1 LNLRDGFKRLVKR
14 FKGNIMELGHTPTG
28 DDAFQTAKR
37 LVRETIPKRKKIITA
52 SVLCMVGVSVF
63 TAALA
68 YTTKLIVNDVFV
80 AKDASAA
87 IEVAIIVIFVSFSK
101 SLFHYGNAVLQNVL
115 NRSISSSYQ
124 KETFENTLRR
134 EISFF
139 NGKHASDHMAQIRLY
154 GMAAGQAVTV
164 ICSRFLTEVLTLV
177 ALFVVMFLQDA
188 LMTFYSILIIPVIF
202 GLVSFLS
209 RKIRKVAKE
218 EADLSGQYFAA
229 GSEALAGVRTVKSY
243 NLENKSIEKFNS
255 SVDALE
261 DRIFGISKVTA
272 ATHPIMEFLGG
283 LVLGVFVIYAAWQT
297 INYGKTPGEFT
308 AFITAF
314 LLAYQPAAKIS
325 KLWVELQK
333 SLTQSFFMFL
343 LIDTKPQVLG
353 LGSKSLKEVGGSV
366 TFSDVSF
373 GYENDDVSINKVSF
387 NLSPGEKV
395 AIVGKSGAGKSTLID
410 LILGFY
416 RPDQGKI
423 EIGSVDISSILPMD
437 LKSHIAFIS
446 QDVFLFDDTI
456 EENIKDGFSA
466 ASKAEINI
474 AVKNAQVDSF
484 VADFPL
490 GLQTIVGA
498 NGSNLSGG
506 QKQRVAIARGLL
518 KKASIYI
525 FDEATSALDLENER
539 EILTALLKTLENETV
554 IFVSHRPALFDYV
567 DKVLMLEKGKVV
579 GFDQPSKIDKTS
591 TEFRDLFGVLE

>member
-1 LNLRDGFKRLVKR
+1 
-14 FKGNIMELGHTPTG
+14 MELGHTPTG

-37 LVRETIPKRKKIITA
+37 LVKETIPKRKKIITA

>member
-1 LNLRDGFKRLVKR
+1 
-14 FKGNIMELGHTPTG
+14 MESVNTPTG
-28 DDAFQTAKR
+28 DDALKTAKR
-37 LVRETIPKRKKIITA
+37 LIKETIPKRKKIITA
-52 SVLCMVGVSVF
+52 SIVCMVGVSVF

-80 AKDASAA
+80 AKDAGAA

-101 SLFHYGNAVLQNVL
+101 SLFHYGNAVLQTVL
-115 NRSISSSYQ
+115 NRSISSFYQ
-124 KETFENTLRR
+124 KEAFQKTLRR

-154 GMAAGQAVTV
+154 GMAAGQAVTA

-188 LMTFYSILIIPVIF
+188 LMTLYSIVIIPIIF

-218 EADLSGQYFAA
+218 ETDLSGHYFAA
-229 GSEALAGVRTVKSY
+229 GSEALAGIRTVKSY
-243 NLENKSIEKFNS
+243 NLERKSIEKFNS

-297 INYGKTPGEFT
+297 ITYGKTPGEFT

-314 LLAYQPAAKIS
+314 LLAYQPASKIS

-333 SLTQSFFMFL
+333 SLTQSFFMFR
-343 LIDTKPQVLG
+343 LIDTKPKSVSCG
-353 LGSKSLKEVGGSV
+353 NKSLQSGNGSV
-366 TFSDVSF
+366 NFSNVSF
-373 GYENDDVSINKVSF
+373 GYENDEVSIDKVSF
-387 NLSPGEKV
+387 NLEPGDKV
-395 AIVGKSGAGKSTLID
+395 AIVGKSGAGKSTLVD

-416 RPDQGKI
+416 SPTDGMI
-423 EIGSVDISSILPMD
+423 EIGSMDISSISPMN
-437 LKSHIAFIS
+437 LKNHIAFIS

-456 EENIKDGFSA
+456 EENIKDGFASA
-466 ASKAEINI
+466 SHEEII
-474 AVKNAQVDSF
+474 AAVKSAQVDGF
-484 VADFPL
+484 AEDFPL
-490 GLQTIVGA
+490 GLQTRVGA

-525 FDEATSALDLENER
+525 FDEATSALDVENER
-539 EILTALLKTLENETV
+539 EIMTAVLETLKNETV
-554 IFVSHRPALFDYV
+554 IFVTHRPALFEYV
-567 DKVLMLEKGKVV
+567 DKVLMLEKGRVV
-579 GFDQPSKIDKTS
+579 GFDEPSKIDKTS
-591 TEFRDLFGVLE
+591 TEFRELFGVLQ

>member
-1 LNLRDGFKRLVKR
+1 
-14 FKGNIMELGHTPTG
+14 MELGHTPTG

-37 LVRETIPKRKKIITA
+37 LVKETIPKRKKIITA

-177 ALFVVMFLQDA
+177 ALFFVMFLQDA

-353 LGSKSLKEVGGSV
+353 LGGRSLTEVGGSV

>member
-1 LNLRDGFKRLVKR
+1 
-14 FKGNIMELGHTPTG
+14 MESVNTPTG
-28 DDAFQTAKR
+28 DDALKTAKR
-37 LVRETIPKRKKIITA
+37 LIKETIPKRKKIITA
-52 SVLCMVGVSVF
+52 SIVCMVGVSVF

-80 AKDASAA
+80 AKDAGAA

-101 SLFHYGNAVLQNVL
+101 SLFHYGNAVLQTVL
-115 NRSISSSYQ
+115 NRSISSFYQ
-124 KETFENTLRR
+124 KEAFQKTLRR

-154 GMAAGQAVTV
+154 GMAAGQAVTA

-177 ALFVVMFLQDA
+177 ALFVVMFLQDT
-188 LMTFYSILIIPVIF
+188 LMTLYSIVIIPIIF

-218 EADLSGQYFAA
+218 ETDLSGHYFAA

-243 NLENKSIEKFNS
+243 NLERKSIEKFNS

-297 INYGKTPGEFT
+297 ITYGKTPGEFT

-314 LLAYQPAAKIS
+314 LLAYQPASKIS

-333 SLTQSFFMFL
+333 SLTQSFFMFR
-343 LIDTKPQVLG
+343 LIDTKPKSVSCG
-353 LGSKSLKEVGGSV
+353 NKSLQSGNGSV
-366 TFSDVSF
+366 NFSDVSF
-373 GYENDDVSINKVSF
+373 GYENDEVSIDKVSF
-387 NLSPGEKV
+387 NLEPGDKV
-395 AIVGKSGAGKSTLID
+395 AIVGKSGAGKSTLVD

-416 RPDQGKI
+416 SPTDGMI
-423 EIGSVDISSILPMD
+423 EIGSMDISSISPMN
-437 LKSHIAFIS
+437 LKNHIAFIS

-456 EENIKDGFSA
+456 EENIKDGFASA
-466 ASKAEINI
+466 SHEEII
-474 AVKNAQVDSF
+474 AAVKNAQVDGF
-484 VADFPL
+484 AEDFPL
-490 GLQTIVGA
+490 GLQTRVGA

-518 KKASIYI
+518 KRASIYI
-525 FDEATSALDLENER
+525 FDEATSALDVENER
-539 EILTALLKTLENETV
+539 EIMTALLETLKNETV
-554 IFVSHRPALFDYV
+554 IFVTHRPALFEYV
-567 DKVLMLEKGKVV
+567 DKVLMLEKGRVV
-579 GFDQPSKIDKTS
+579 GFDEPSKIDKTS
-591 TEFRDLFGVLE
+591 TEFRELFGVLQ

>member
-1 LNLRDGFKRLVKR
+1 
-14 FKGNIMELGHTPTG
+14 MESVNTPTG
-28 DDAFQTAKR
+28 DDALKTAKR
-37 LVRETIPKRKKIITA
+37 LIKETIPKRKKIITA
-52 SVLCMVGVSVF
+52 SIVCMVGVSVF

-80 AKDASAA
+80 AKDAGAA

-101 SLFHYGNAVLQNVL
+101 SLFHYGNAVLQTVL
-115 NRSISSSYQ
+115 NRSISSFYQ
-124 KETFENTLRR
+124 KEAFQKTLRR

-154 GMAAGQAVTV
+154 GMAAGQAVTA

-188 LMTFYSILIIPVIF
+188 LMTLYSIVIIPIIF

-218 EADLSGQYFAA
+218 ETDLSGHYFAA

-243 NLENKSIEKFNS
+243 NLERKSIEKFNS

-297 INYGKTPGEFT
+297 ITYGKTPGEFT

-314 LLAYQPAAKIS
+314 LLAYQPASKIS

-333 SLTQSFFMFL
+333 SLTQSFFMFR
-343 LIDTKPQVLG
+343 LIDTKPKSVSCG
-353 LGSKSLKEVGGSV
+353 NKSLQSGNGSV
-366 TFSDVSF
+366 NFSDVSF
-373 GYENDDVSINKVSF
+373 GYENDEVSINKVSF
-387 NLSPGEKV
+387 NLQPGDKV
-395 AIVGKSGAGKSTLID
+395 AIVGKSGAGKSTLVD

-416 RPDQGKI
+416 SPTDGMI
-423 EIGSVDISSILPMD
+423 EIGTMDISSISPMD
-437 LKSHIAFIS
+437 LKNHIAFIS

-456 EENIKDGFSA
+456 EENIKDGFAGASQEEIIA
-466 ASKAEINI
+466 AVTS
-474 AVKNAQVDSF
+474 AQVDGF
-484 VADFPL
+484 AEDFPL
-490 GLQTIVGA
+490 GLQTRVGA

-525 FDEATSALDLENER
+525 FDEATSALDVENER
-539 EILTALLKTLENETV
+539 EIMTALLKTLKNETV
-554 IFVSHRPALFDYV
+554 IFVTHRPALFEYV
-567 DKVLMLEKGKVV
+567 DKVLMLEKGRIV
-579 GFDQPSKIDKTS
+579 GFDRPSKIDKTS
-591 TEFRDLFGVLE
+591 TEFRELFGVLQ

>member
-1 LNLRDGFKRLVKR
+1 
-14 FKGNIMELGHTPTG
+14 MELGHTPTG

-164 ICSRFLTEVLTLV
+164 ICSRFLTEVLTLI

-343 LIDTKPQVLG
+343 LIDTRPQLLG
-353 LGSKSLKEVGGSV
+353 MGNKSLKTIGGSV

-416 RPDQGKI
+416 RPDKGKI
-423 EIGSVDISSILPMD
+423 EIGSIDISSILPMD

-456 EENIKDGFSA
+456 EENIKDGFSN

-498 NGSNLSGG
+498 NGSDLSGG

>member
-1 LNLRDGFKRLVKR
+1 
-14 FKGNIMELGHTPTG
+14 MESVNTPTG
-28 DDAFQTAKR
+28 DDALKTAKR
-37 LVRETIPKRKKIITA
+37 LIKETIPNRKKIITA
-52 SVLCMVGVSVF
+52 SILCMVGVSVF

-80 AKDASAA
+80 AKDAGAA

-101 SLFHYGNAVLQNVL
+101 SLFHYGNAVLQTVL
-115 NRSISSSYQ
+115 NRSISSFYQ
-124 KETFENTLRR
+124 KEAFQKTLRR

-154 GMAAGQAVTV
+154 GMAAGQAVTA

-177 ALFVVMFLQDA
+177 ALFVVMFLQDT
-188 LMTFYSILIIPVIF
+188 LMTLYSIVIIPIIF

-218 EADLSGQYFAA
+218 ETDLSGHYFAA

-243 NLENKSIEKFNS
+243 NLERKSIEKFNS

-297 INYGKTPGEFT
+297 ITYGKTPGEFT

-314 LLAYQPAAKIS
+314 LLAYQPASKIS

-333 SLTQSFFMFL
+333 SLTQSFFMFR
-343 LIDTKPQVLG
+343 LIDTKPKSVSCG
-353 LGSKSLKEVGGSV
+353 NKSLQSGNGSV
-366 TFSDVSF
+366 NFSDVSF
-373 GYENDDVSINKVSF
+373 GYENDEVSIDKVSF
-387 NLSPGEKV
+387 NLEPGDKV
-395 AIVGKSGAGKSTLID
+395 AIVGKSGAGKSTLVD

-416 RPDQGKI
+416 SPTDGMI
-423 EIGSVDISSILPMD
+423 EIGSMDISSISPMN
-437 LKSHIAFIS
+437 LKNHIAFIS

-456 EENIKDGFSA
+456 EENIKDGFASA
-466 ASKAEINI
+466 SHEEII
-474 AVKNAQVDSF
+474 AAVKSAQVDGF
-484 VADFPL
+484 AEDFPL
-490 GLQTIVGA
+490 GLQTRVGA

-518 KKASIYI
+518 KRASIYI
-525 FDEATSALDLENER
+525 FDEATSALDVENER
-539 EILTALLKTLENETV
+539 EIMTALLETLKNETV
-554 IFVSHRPALFDYV
+554 IFVTHRPALFEYV
-567 DKVLMLEKGKVV
+567 DKVLMLEKGRVV
-579 GFDQPSKIDKTS
+579 GFDEPSKIDKTS
-591 TEFRDLFGVLE
+591 TEFRELFGVLQ

>member
-1 LNLRDGFKRLVKR
+1 
-14 FKGNIMELGHTPTG
+14 MESVNTPTG
-28 DDAFQTAKR
+28 DDALKTAKR
-37 LVRETIPKRKKIITA
+37 LIKETIPKRKKIITA
-52 SVLCMVGVSVF
+52 SIVCMVGVSVF

-80 AKDASAA
+80 AKDAGAA

-101 SLFHYGNAVLQNVL
+101 SLFHYGNAVLQTVL
-115 NRSISSSYQ
+115 NRSISSFYQ
-124 KETFENTLRR
+124 KEAFQKTLRR

-154 GMAAGQAVTV
+154 GMAAGQAVTA

-188 LMTFYSILIIPVIF
+188 LMTLYSIVIIPIIF

-218 EADLSGQYFAA
+218 ETDLSGHYFAA

-243 NLENKSIEKFNS
+243 NLERKSIEKFNS

-297 INYGKTPGEFT
+297 ITYGKTPGEFT

-314 LLAYQPAAKIS
+314 LLAYQPASKIS

-333 SLTQSFFMFL
+333 SLTQSFFMFR
-343 LIDTKPQVLG
+343 LIDTKPKSVSCG
-353 LGSKSLKEVGGSV
+353 NKSLQSGNGSV
-366 TFSDVSF
+366 NFSNVSF
-373 GYENDDVSINKVSF
+373 GYENDEVSIDKVSF
-387 NLSPGEKV
+387 NLEAGDKV
-395 AIVGKSGAGKSTLID
+395 AIVGKSGAGKSTLVD

-416 RPDQGKI
+416 SPTDGMI
-423 EIGSVDISSILPMD
+423 EIGSMDISSISPMN
-437 LKSHIAFIS
+437 LKNHIAFIS

-456 EENIKDGFSA
+456 EENIKDGFASA
-466 ASKAEINI
+466 SHEEII
-474 AVKNAQVDSF
+474 AAVHSAQVDGF
-484 VADFPL
+484 AEDFPL
-490 GLQTIVGA
+490 GLQTRVGA

-518 KKASIYI
+518 KRASIYI
-525 FDEATSALDLENER
+525 FDEATSALDVENER
-539 EILTALLKTLENETV
+539 EIMTALLETLKNETV
-554 IFVSHRPALFDYV
+554 IFVTHRPALFEYV
-567 DKVLMLEKGKVV
+567 DKVLMLEKGRVV
-579 GFDQPSKIDKTS
+579 GFDEPSKIDKTS
-591 TEFRDLFGVLE
+591 TEFRELFGVLQ

>member
-1 LNLRDGFKRLVKR
+1 
-14 FKGNIMELGHTPTG
+14 MESVNTPTG
-28 DDAFQTAKR
+28 DDALKTAKR
-37 LVRETIPKRKKIITA
+37 LIKETIPKRKKIITA
-52 SVLCMVGVSVF
+52 SILCMVGVSVF

-80 AKDASAA
+80 AKDAGAA

-101 SLFHYGNAVLQNVL
+101 SLFHYGNAVLQTVL
-115 NRSISSSYQ
+115 NRSISSFYQ
-124 KETFENTLRR
+124 KEAFQKTLRR

-154 GMAAGQAVTV
+154 GMAAGQAVTA

-177 ALFVVMFLQDA
+177 ALFVVMFLQDT
-188 LMTFYSILIIPVIF
+188 LMTLYSIVIIPIIF

-218 EADLSGQYFAA
+218 ETDLSGHYFAA

-243 NLENKSIEKFNS
+243 NLERKSIEKFNS

-297 INYGKTPGEFT
+297 IAYGKTPGEFT

-314 LLAYQPAAKIS
+314 LLAYQPASKIS

-333 SLTQSFFMFL
+333 SLTQSFFMFR
-343 LIDTKPQVLG
+343 LIDTKPKSVSCG
-353 LGSKSLKEVGGSV
+353 NKSLQSGNGSV
-366 TFSDVSF
+366 NFSNVSF
-373 GYENDDVSINKVSF
+373 GYENDEVSIDKVSF
-387 NLSPGEKV
+387 NLEPGDKV
-395 AIVGKSGAGKSTLID
+395 AIVGKSGAGKSTLVD

-416 RPDQGKI
+416 SPTDGMI
-423 EIGSVDISSILPMD
+423 EIGSMDISSISPID
-437 LKSHIAFIS
+437 LKNHIAFIS

-456 EENIKDGFSA
+456 EENIKDGFASA
-466 ASKAEINI
+466 SQGEII
-474 AVKNAQVDSF
+474 AAVKSAQVDGF
-484 VADFPL
+484 AGDFPL
-490 GLQTIVGA
+490 GLQTRVGA

-518 KKASIYI
+518 KRASIYI
-525 FDEATSALDLENER
+525 FDEATSALDVENER
-539 EILTALLKTLENETV
+539 EIMTALLETLKNETV
-554 IFVSHRPALFDYV
+554 IFVTHRPALFEYV
-567 DKVLMLEKGKVV
+567 DKVLMLEKGRVV
-579 GFDQPSKIDKTS
+579 GFDEPSKIDKTS
-591 TEFRDLFGVLE
+591 TEFRELFGVLR

>member
-1 LNLRDGFKRLVKR
+1 
-14 FKGNIMELGHTPTG
+14 MELGHTPTG

-37 LVRETIPKRKKIITA
+37 LVKETIPKRKKIITA

-164 ICSRFLTEVLTLV
+164 ICSRFLTEVLTLI

-314 LLAYQPAAKIS
+314 LLAYQPASKIS

-333 SLTQSFFMFL
+333 SLTQSYFMFL
-343 LIDTKPQVLG
+343 LIDTRPQLLG
-353 LGSKSLKEVGGSV
+353 MGNKSLKTIGGSV

-416 RPDQGKI
+416 RPDKGKI
-423 EIGSVDISSILPMD
+423 EIGSIDISSILPMD

-456 EENIKDGFSA
+456 EENIKDGFSN

-474 AVKNAQVDSF
+474 AVQNAQVDSF

>member
-1 LNLRDGFKRLVKR
+1 
-14 FKGNIMELGHTPTG
+14 MESVNTPTG
-28 DDAFQTAKR
+28 DDALKTAKR
-37 LVRETIPKRKKIITA
+37 LIKETIPKRKKIITA
-52 SVLCMVGVSVF
+52 SIVCMVGVSVF

-80 AKDASAA
+80 AKDAGAA

-101 SLFHYGNAVLQNVL
+101 SLFHYGNAVLQTVL
-115 NRSISSSYQ
+115 NRSISSFYQ
-124 KETFENTLRR
+124 KEAFQKTLRR

-154 GMAAGQAVTV
+154 GMAAGQAVTA

-177 ALFVVMFLQDA
+177 ALFVVMFLQDT
-188 LMTFYSILIIPVIF
+188 LMTLYSIVIIPIIF

-218 EADLSGQYFAA
+218 ETDLSGHYFAA

-243 NLENKSIEKFNS
+243 NLERKSIEKFNS

-297 INYGKTPGEFT
+297 ITYGKTPGEFT

-314 LLAYQPAAKIS
+314 LLAYQPASKIS

-333 SLTQSFFMFL
+333 SLTQSFFMFR
-343 LIDTKPQVLG
+343 LIDTKPKSVSCG
-353 LGSKSLKEVGGSV
+353 NKSLQSGNGSV
-366 TFSDVSF
+366 NFSDVSF
-373 GYENDDVSINKVSF
+373 GYENDEVSINKVSF
-387 NLSPGEKV
+387 NLQPGDKV
-395 AIVGKSGAGKSTLID
+395 AIVGKSGAGKSTLVD

-416 RPDQGKI
+416 SPTDGMI
-423 EIGSVDISSILPMD
+423 EIGTMDISSISPMD
-437 LKSHIAFIS
+437 LKNHIAFIS

-456 EENIKDGFSA
+456 EENIKDGFAGASQEEIIA
-466 ASKAEINI
+466 AVTS
-474 AVKNAQVDSF
+474 AQVDGF
-484 VADFPL
+484 AKDFPL
-490 GLQTIVGA
+490 GLQTRVGA

-525 FDEATSALDLENER
+525 FDEATSALDVENER
-539 EILTALLKTLENETV
+539 EIMTALLETLKNETV
-554 IFVSHRPALFDYV
+554 IFVTHRPALFEYV
-567 DKVLMLEKGKVV
+567 DKVLMLEKGRVV
-579 GFDQPSKIDKTS
+579 GFDEPSKIDKTS
-591 TEFRDLFGVLE
+591 TEFRELFGVLQ

>member
-1 LNLRDGFKRLVKR
+1 
-14 FKGNIMELGHTPTG
+14 MELGHTPTG

-37 LVRETIPKRKKIITA
+37 LVKETIPKRKKIITA

-177 ALFVVMFLQDA
+177 ALFFVMFLQDA
-188 LMTFYSILIIPVIF
+188 IMTFYSILIIPVIF

-243 NLENKSIEKFNS
+243 NLENKSIKKFNS

-314 LLAYQPAAKIS
+314 LLAYQPASKIS

-333 SLTQSFFMFL
+333 SLTQSYFMFL
-343 LIDTKPQVLG
+343 LIDTRPQLLG
-353 LGSKSLKEVGGSV
+353 MGNKSLKTIGGSV

-416 RPDQGKI
+416 RPDKGKI
-423 EIGSVDISSILPMD
+423 EIGSIDISSILPMD

-456 EENIKDGFSA
+456 EENIKDGFSN

-474 AVKNAQVDSF
+474 AVQNAQVDSF

-591 TEFRDLFGVLE
+591 TEFRHLFGVLE

>member
-1 LNLRDGFKRLVKR
+1 
-14 FKGNIMELGHTPTG
+14 MELGHTPTG

-164 ICSRFLTEVLTLV
+164 ICSRFLTEVLTLI

-333 SLTQSFFMFL
+333 SLTQSYFMFL
-343 LIDTKPQVLG
+343 LIDTRPQLLG
-353 LGSKSLKEVGGSV
+353 MGNKSLKTIGGSV

-416 RPDQGKI
+416 RPDKGKI
-423 EIGSVDISSILPMD
+423 EIGSIDISSILPMD

-456 EENIKDGFSA
+456 EENIKDGFSN
-466 ASKAEINI
+466 ASKADINI

-591 TEFRDLFGVLE
+591 TEFRHLFGVLE

>member
-1 LNLRDGFKRLVKR
+1 
-14 FKGNIMELGHTPTG
+14 MESVNTPTG
-28 DDAFQTAKR
+28 DDALKTAKR
-37 LVRETIPKRKKIITA
+37 LIKETIPKRKKIITA
-52 SVLCMVGVSVF
+52 SIVCMVGVSVF
-63 TAALA
+63 TAARA

-80 AKDASAA
+80 AKDAGAA

-101 SLFHYGNAVLQNVL
+101 SLFHYGNAVLQTVL
-115 NRSISSSYQ
+115 NRSISSFYQ
-124 KETFENTLRR
+124 KEAFQKTLRR

-154 GMAAGQAVTV
+154 GMAAGQAVTA

-177 ALFVVMFLQDA
+177 ALFVVMFLQDT
-188 LMTFYSILIIPVIF
+188 LMTLYSIVIIPIIF

-218 EADLSGQYFAA
+218 ETDLSGHYFAA

-243 NLENKSIEKFNS
+243 NLERKSIEKFNS

-297 INYGKTPGEFT
+297 ITYGKTPGEFT

-314 LLAYQPAAKIS
+314 LLAYQPASKIS

-333 SLTQSFFMFL
+333 SLTQSFFMFR
-343 LIDTKPQVLG
+343 LIDTKPKSVSCG
-353 LGSKSLKEVGGSV
+353 NKSLQSGNGSV
-366 TFSDVSF
+366 NFSDVSF
-373 GYENDDVSINKVSF
+373 GYENDEVSIDKVSF
-387 NLSPGEKV
+387 NLEPGDKV
-395 AIVGKSGAGKSTLID
+395 AIVGKSGAGKSTLVD

-416 RPDQGKI
+416 SPTDGMI
-423 EIGSVDISSILPMD
+423 EIGSMDISSISPMN
-437 LKSHIAFIS
+437 LKNHIAFIS

-456 EENIKDGFSA
+456 EENIKDGFASA
-466 ASKAEINI
+466 SHEEII
-474 AVKNAQVDSF
+474 AAVKSAQVDGF
-484 VADFPL
+484 AEDFPL
-490 GLQTIVGA
+490 GLQTRVGA

-518 KKASIYI
+518 KRASIYI
-525 FDEATSALDLENER
+525 FDEATSALDVENER
-539 EILTALLKTLENETV
+539 EIMTALLETLKNETV
-554 IFVSHRPALFDYV
+554 IFVTHRPALFEYV
-567 DKVLMLEKGKVV
+567 DKVLMLEKGRVV
-579 GFDQPSKIDKTS
+579 GFDEPSKIDKTS
-591 TEFRDLFGVLE
+591 TEFRELFGVLQ

>member
-1 LNLRDGFKRLVKR
+1 
-14 FKGNIMELGHTPTG
+14 MELGHTPTG

-164 ICSRFLTEVLTLV
+164 ICSRFLTEVLTLI
-177 ALFVVMFLQDA
+177 ALFFVMFLQDA
-188 LMTFYSILIIPVIF
+188 LMTFYSILIIPLIF

-343 LIDTKPQVLG
+343 LIDTRPQLLG
-353 LGSKSLKEVGGSV
+353 MGNKSLKTIGGSV

-416 RPDQGKI
+416 RPDKGKI
-423 EIGSVDISSILPMD
+423 EIGSIDISSILPMD

-456 EENIKDGFSA
+456 EENIKDGFSN

>member
-1 LNLRDGFKRLVKR
+1 
-14 FKGNIMELGHTPTG
+14 MELGHTPTG

-164 ICSRFLTEVLTLV
+164 ICSRFLTEVLTLI

-423 EIGSVDISSILPMD
+423 EIGSIDISSILPMD

>member
-1 LNLRDGFKRLVKR
+1 
-14 FKGNIMELGHTPTG
+14 MESVNTPTG
-28 DDAFQTAKR
+28 DDALKTAKR
-37 LVRETIPKRKKIITA
+37 LIKETIPKRKKIITA
-52 SVLCMVGVSVF
+52 SIVCMVGVSVF

-80 AKDASAA
+80 AKDAGAA

-101 SLFHYGNAVLQNVL
+101 SLFHYGNAVLQTVL
-115 NRSISSSYQ
+115 NRSISSFYQ
-124 KETFENTLRR
+124 KEAFQKTLRR

-154 GMAAGQAVTV
+154 GMAAGQAVTA

-188 LMTFYSILIIPVIF
+188 LMTLYSIVIIPIIF

-218 EADLSGQYFAA
+218 ETDLSGHYFAA

-243 NLENKSIEKFNS
+243 NLERKSIEKFNS

-297 INYGKTPGEFT
+297 ITYGKTPGEFT

-314 LLAYQPAAKIS
+314 LLAYQPASKIS

-333 SLTQSFFMFL
+333 SLTQSFFMFR
-343 LIDTKPQVLG
+343 LIDTKPKSVSCG
-353 LGSKSLKEVGGSV
+353 NKSLQSGNGSV
-366 TFSDVSF
+366 NFSDVSF
-373 GYENDDVSINKVSF
+373 GYENDEVSINKVSF
-387 NLSPGEKV
+387 NLQPGDKV
-395 AIVGKSGAGKSTLID
+395 AIVGKSGAGKSTLVD

-416 RPDQGKI
+416 SPTDGMI
-423 EIGSVDISSILPMD
+423 EIGTMDISSISPMD
-437 LKSHIAFIS
+437 LKNHIAFIS

-456 EENIKDGFSA
+456 EENIKDGFA
-466 ASKAEINI
+466 GASQEEII
-474 AVKNAQVDSF
+474 AAVKSAQVDGF
-484 VADFPL
+484 AKDFPL
-490 GLQTIVGA
+490 GLQTRVGA

-525 FDEATSALDLENER
+525 FDEATSALDVENER
-539 EILTALLKTLENETV
+539 EIMTALLKTLKNETV
-554 IFVSHRPALFDYV
+554 IFVTHRPALFEYV
-567 DKVLMLEKGKVV
+567 DKVLMLEKGRIV
-579 GFDQPSKIDKTS
+579 GFDRPSKIDKTS
-591 TEFRDLFGVLE
+591 TEFRELFGVLQ

>member
-1 LNLRDGFKRLVKR
+1 
-14 FKGNIMELGHTPTG
+14 MESVNTPTG
-28 DDAFQTAKR
+28 DDALKTAKR
-37 LVRETIPKRKKIITA
+37 LIKETIPKRKKIITA
-52 SVLCMVGVSVF
+52 SILCMVGVSVF

-80 AKDASAA
+80 AKDAGAA

-101 SLFHYGNAVLQNVL
+101 SLFHYGNAVLQTVL
-115 NRSISSSYQ
+115 NRSISSFYQ
-124 KETFENTLRR
+124 KEAFQKTLRR

-154 GMAAGQAVTV
+154 GMAAGQAVTA

-177 ALFVVMFLQDA
+177 ALFVVMFLQDT
-188 LMTFYSILIIPVIF
+188 LMTLYSIAIIPIIF

-218 EADLSGQYFAA
+218 ETDLSGHYFAA

-243 NLENKSIEKFNS
+243 NLERKSIEKFNS

-297 INYGKTPGEFT
+297 IAYGKTPGEFT

-314 LLAYQPAAKIS
+314 LLAYQPASKIS

-333 SLTQSFFMFL
+333 SLTQSFFMFR
-343 LIDTKPQVLG
+343 LIDTKPKSVSCG
-353 LGSKSLKEVGGSV
+353 NKSLQSGNGSV
-366 TFSDVSF
+366 NFSNVSF
-373 GYENDDVSINKVSF
+373 GYENDEVSIDKVSF
-387 NLSPGEKV
+387 NLEPGDKV
-395 AIVGKSGAGKSTLID
+395 AIVGKSGAGKSTLVD

-416 RPDQGKI
+416 SPTDGMI
-423 EIGSVDISSILPMD
+423 EIGSMDISSISPMN
-437 LKSHIAFIS
+437 LKNHIAFIS

-456 EENIKDGFSA
+456 EENIKDGFASA
-466 ASKAEINI
+466 SHEEII
-474 AVKNAQVDSF
+474 AAVKSAQVDGF
-484 VADFPL
+484 AEDFPL
-490 GLQTIVGA
+490 GLQTRVGA

-518 KKASIYI
+518 KRASIYI
-525 FDEATSALDLENER
+525 FDEATSALDVENER
-539 EILTALLKTLENETV
+539 EIMTALLETLKNETV
-554 IFVSHRPALFDYV
+554 IFVTHRPALFEYV
-567 DKVLMLEKGKVV
+567 DKVLMLEKGRVV
-579 GFDQPSKIDKTS
+579 GFDEPSKIDKTS
-591 TEFRDLFGVLE
+591 TEFRELFGVLQ

>member
-1 LNLRDGFKRLVKR
+1 
-14 FKGNIMELGHTPTG
+14 MESVNTPTG
-28 DDAFQTAKR
+28 DDALKTAKR
-37 LVRETIPKRKKIITA
+37 LIKETIPKRKKIITA
-52 SVLCMVGVSVF
+52 SIVCMVGVSVF

-80 AKDASAA
+80 AKDAGAA

-101 SLFHYGNAVLQNVL
+101 SLFHYGNAVLQTVL
-115 NRSISSSYQ
+115 NRSISSFYQ
-124 KETFENTLRR
+124 KEAFQKTLRR

-154 GMAAGQAVTV
+154 GMAAGQAVTA

-188 LMTFYSILIIPVIF
+188 LMTLYSIVIIPIIF

-218 EADLSGQYFAA
+218 ETDLSGHYFAA

-243 NLENKSIEKFNS
+243 NLERKSIEKFNS

-297 INYGKTPGEFT
+297 ITYGKTPGEFT

-314 LLAYQPAAKIS
+314 LLAYQPASKIS

-333 SLTQSFFMFL
+333 SLTQSFFMFR
-343 LIDTKPQVLG
+343 LIDTKPKSVSCG
-353 LGSKSLKEVGGSV
+353 NKSLQSGNGSV
-366 TFSDVSF
+366 NFSHVSF
-373 GYENDDVSINKVSF
+373 GYENDEVSIDKVSF
-387 NLSPGEKV
+387 SLQPGDKV
-395 AIVGKSGAGKSTLID
+395 AIVGKSGAGKSTLVD

-416 RPDQGKI
+416 SPTDGMI
-423 EIGSVDISSILPMD
+423 EIGSTDISSISPME
-437 LKSHIAFIS
+437 LKNHIAFIS

-456 EENIKDGFSA
+456 EENIKDGFASA
-466 ASKAEINI
+466 SEREII
-474 AVKNAQVDSF
+474 AAVKSAQVDGF
-484 VADFPL
+484 AEDFPL
-490 GLQTIVGA
+490 GLQTRVGA

-518 KKASIYI
+518 KRASIYI
-525 FDEATSALDLENER
+525 FDEATSALDVENER
-539 EILTALLKTLENETV
+539 EIMTALLQTLKNETV
-554 IFVSHRPALFDYV
+554 IFVTHRPALFEYV
-567 DKVLMLEKGKVV
+567 DKVLMLEKGRVV
-579 GFDQPSKIDKTS
+579 GFDEPSKIDKTS
-591 TEFRDLFGVLE
+591 TEFRELFGVLQ

>member
-1 LNLRDGFKRLVKR
+1 
-14 FKGNIMELGHTPTG
+14 MESVNTPTG
-28 DDAFQTAKR
+28 DDALKTAKR
-37 LVRETIPKRKKIITA
+37 LIKETIPNRKKIITA
-52 SVLCMVGVSVF
+52 SILCMVGVSVF

-80 AKDASAA
+80 AKDAGAA
-87 IEVAIIVIFVSFSK
+87 IEVAIIVIFVSLSK
-101 SLFHYGNAVLQNVL
+101 SLFHYGNAVLQTVL
-115 NRSISSSYQ
+115 NRSISSFYQ
-124 KETFENTLRR
+124 KEAFQKTLRR

-154 GMAAGQAVTV
+154 GMAAGQAVTDV
-164 ICSRFLTEVLTLV
+164 CSRFLTEALTLV

-188 LMTFYSILIIPVIF
+188 LMTLYSIVIIPIIF

-218 EADLSGQYFAA
+218 ETDLSGHYFAA

-243 NLENKSIEKFNS
+243 NLERKSIEKFNS

-297 INYGKTPGEFT
+297 ITYGKTPGEFT

-314 LLAYQPAAKIS
+314 LLAYQPASKIS

-333 SLTQSFFMFL
+333 SLTQSFFMFR
-343 LIDTKPQVLG
+343 LIDTKPQSVSCG
-353 LGSKSLKEVGGSV
+353 NKSLQSGNGSV

-373 GYENDDVSINKVSF
+373 GYENDEVSISKASF
-387 NLSPGEKV
+387 NLQPGDKV
-395 AIVGKSGAGKSTLID
+395 AIVGKSGAGKSTLVD

-416 RPDQGKI
+416 SPTDGMI
-423 EIGSVDISSILPMD
+423 EIGSMDISSISPMD
-437 LKSHIAFIS
+437 LKNHIALIS

-456 EENIKDGFSA
+456 EENIKDGFASA
-466 ASKAEINI
+466 SQEEII
-474 AVKNAQVDSF
+474 AAVKSAQVDSF
-484 VADFPL
+484 AEDFPL
-490 GLQTIVGA
+490 GLQTRVGA

-525 FDEATSALDLENER
+525 FDEATSALDVENER
-539 EILTALLKTLENETV
+539 EIMTALLETLKNETV
-554 IFVSHRPALFDYV
+554 IFVTHRPALFEYV
-567 DKVLMLEKGKVV
+567 DKVLMLEKGRVV
-579 GFDQPSKIDKTS
+579 GFDKPSKIDKTS
-591 TEFRDLFGVLE
+591 TEFRELFGVLQ

>member
-1 LNLRDGFKRLVKR
+1 
-14 FKGNIMELGHTPTG
+14 MELGHTPTG

-37 LVRETIPKRKKIITA
+37 LVKETIPKRKKIITA

-177 ALFVVMFLQDA
+177 ALFFVMFLQDA

-373 GYENDDVSINKVSF
+373 SYENDDVSINKVSF

-416 RPDQGKI
+416 RPDKGKI
-423 EIGSVDISSILPMD
+423 EIGSIDISSILPMD

-456 EENIKDGFSA
+456 EENIKDGFSD

>member
-1 LNLRDGFKRLVKR
+1 
-14 FKGNIMELGHTPTG
+14 MESVNTPTG
-28 DDAFQTAKR
+28 DDALKTAKR
-37 LVRETIPKRKKIITA
+37 LIKETIPKRKKIITA
-52 SVLCMVGVSVF
+52 SIVCMVGVSVF

-80 AKDASAA
+80 AKDAGAA

-101 SLFHYGNAVLQNVL
+101 SLFHYGNAVLQTVL
-115 NRSISSSYQ
+115 NRSISSFYQ
-124 KETFENTLRR
+124 KEAFQKTLRR

-154 GMAAGQAVTV
+154 GMAAGQAVTA

-188 LMTFYSILIIPVIF
+188 LMTLYSIVIIPIIF

-218 EADLSGQYFAA
+218 ETDLSGHYFAA

-243 NLENKSIEKFNS
+243 NLERKSIEKFNS

-297 INYGKTPGEFT
+297 ITYGKTPGEFT

-314 LLAYQPAAKIS
+314 LLAYQPASKIS

-333 SLTQSFFMFL
+333 SLTQSFFMFR
-343 LIDTKPQVLG
+343 LIDTKPKSVSCG
-353 LGSKSLKEVGGSV
+353 NKSLQSGNGSV
-366 TFSDVSF
+366 NFSHVSF
-373 GYENDDVSINKVSF
+373 GYENDEVSIDKVSF
-387 NLSPGEKV
+387 SLQPGDKV
-395 AIVGKSGAGKSTLID
+395 AIVGKSGAGKSTLVD

-416 RPDQGKI
+416 SPTDGMIK
-423 EIGSVDISSILPMD
+423 IGSTDISLISPME
-437 LKSHIAFIS
+437 LKNHIAFIS

-456 EENIKDGFSA
+456 EENIKDGFASA
-466 ASKAEINI
+466 SEREII
-474 AVKNAQVDSF
+474 AAVKSAQVDGF
-484 VADFPL
+484 AEDFPL
-490 GLQTIVGA
+490 GLQTRVGA

-518 KKASIYI
+518 KRASIYI
-525 FDEATSALDLENER
+525 FDEATSALDVENER
-539 EILTALLKTLENETV
+539 EIMTALLETLKNETV
-554 IFVSHRPALFDYV
+554 IFVTHRPALFEYV
-567 DKVLMLEKGKVV
+567 DKVLMLEKGRVV
-579 GFDQPSKIDKTS
+579 GFDEPSKIDKTS
-591 TEFRDLFGVLE
+591 TEFRELFGVLQ

>member
-1 LNLRDGFKRLVKR
+1 
-14 FKGNIMELGHTPTG
+14 MESVTTPTG
-28 DDAFQTAKR
+28 DDALKTAKR
-37 LVRETIPKRKKIITA
+37 LIKETIPKRKKIITA
-52 SVLCMVGVSVF
+52 SIVCMVGVSVF

-80 AKDASAA
+80 AKDAGAA

-101 SLFHYGNAVLQNVL
+101 SLFHYGNAVLQTVL
-115 NRSISSSYQ
+115 NRSISSFYQ
-124 KETFENTLRR
+124 KEAFQKTLRR

-154 GMAAGQAVTV
+154 GMAAGQAVTA

-188 LMTFYSILIIPVIF
+188 LMTLYSIVIIPIIF

-218 EADLSGQYFAA
+218 ETDLSGHYFAA

-243 NLENKSIEKFNS
+243 NLERKSIEKFNS

-297 INYGKTPGEFT
+297 ITYGKTPGEFT

-314 LLAYQPAAKIS
+314 LLAYQPASKIS

-333 SLTQSFFMFL
+333 SLTQSFFMFR
-343 LIDTKPQVLG
+343 LIDTKPKSVSCG
-353 LGSKSLKEVGGSV
+353 NKSLQSGNGSV
-366 TFSDVSF
+366 NFSDVSF
-373 GYENDDVSINKVSF
+373 GYENDEVSINKVSF
-387 NLSPGEKV
+387 NLEPGDKV
-395 AIVGKSGAGKSTLID
+395 AIVGKSGAGKSTLVD

-416 RPDQGKI
+416 SPTDGMI
-423 EIGSVDISSILPMD
+423 EIGSMDISSISPMN
-437 LKSHIAFIS
+437 LKNHIAFIS

-456 EENIKDGFSA
+456 EENIKDGFASA
-466 ASKAEINI
+466 SHEEII
-474 AVKNAQVDSF
+474 AAVKSAQVDGF
-484 VADFPL
+484 AEDFPL
-490 GLQTIVGA
+490 GLQTRVGA

-525 FDEATSALDLENER
+525 FDEATSALDVENER
-539 EILTALLKTLENETV
+539 EIMTALLETLKNETV
-554 IFVSHRPALFDYV
+554 IFVTHRPALFEYV
-567 DKVLMLEKGKVV
+567 DKVLMLEKGRVV
-579 GFDQPSKIDKTS
+579 GFDEPSKIDKTS
-591 TEFRDLFGVLE
+591 TEFRELFGVLQ

>member
-1 LNLRDGFKRLVKR
+1 
-14 FKGNIMELGHTPTG
+14 MESVNTPTG
-28 DDAFQTAKR
+28 DDALKTAKR
-37 LVRETIPKRKKIITA
+37 LIKETIPKRKKIITA
-52 SVLCMVGVSVF
+52 SIVCMVGVSVF

-80 AKDASAA
+80 AQDAGAA

-101 SLFHYGNAVLQNVL
+101 SLFHYGNAVLQTVL
-115 NRSISSSYQ
+115 NRSISSFYQ
-124 KETFENTLRR
+124 KEAFQKTLRR

-154 GMAAGQAVTV
+154 GMAAGQAVTA

-188 LMTFYSILIIPVIF
+188 LMTLYSIVIIPIIF

-218 EADLSGQYFAA
+218 ETDLSGHYFAA

-243 NLENKSIEKFNS
+243 NLERKSIEKFNS

-297 INYGKTPGEFT
+297 ITYGKTPGEFT

-314 LLAYQPAAKIS
+314 LLAYQPASKIS
-325 KLWVELQK
+325 KRWVELQK
-333 SLTQSFFMFL
+333 SLTQSFFMFR
-343 LIDTKPQVLG
+343 LIDTKPKSVSCG
-353 LGSKSLKEVGGSV
+353 NKSLQSGNGSV
-366 TFSDVSF
+366 NFSNVSF
-373 GYENDDVSINKVSF
+373 GYENDEVSIDKVSF
-387 NLSPGEKV
+387 NLEPGDKV
-395 AIVGKSGAGKSTLID
+395 AIVGKSGAGKSTLVD

-416 RPDQGKI
+416 SPTDGMI
-423 EIGSVDISSILPMD
+423 EIGSMDISSISPMD
-437 LKSHIAFIS
+437 LKNHIAFIS

-456 EENIKDGFSA
+456 EENIKDGFASA
-466 ASKAEINI
+466 SHEEII
-474 AVKNAQVDSF
+474 AAVKSAQVDGF
-484 VADFPL
+484 AEDFPL
-490 GLQTIVGA
+490 GLQTRVGA

-525 FDEATSALDLENER
+525 FDEATSALDVENER
-539 EILTALLKTLENETV
+539 EIMTALLETLKNETV
-554 IFVSHRPALFDYV
+554 IFVTHRPALFEYV
-567 DKVLMLEKGKVV
+567 DKVLMLEKGRVV
-579 GFDQPSKIDKTS
+579 GFDEPSKIDKTS
-591 TEFRDLFGVLE
+591 TEFRELFGVLQ

>member
-1 LNLRDGFKRLVKR
+1 
-14 FKGNIMELGHTPTG
+14 MESVNTPTG
-28 DDAFQTAKR
+28 DDALKTAKR
-37 LVRETIPKRKKIITA
+37 LIKETIPKRKKIITA
-52 SVLCMVGVSVF
+52 SILCMVGVSVF

-80 AKDASAA
+80 AKDAGAA

-101 SLFHYGNAVLQNVL
+101 SLFHYGNAVLQMVL
-115 NRSISSSYQ
+115 NRSISSFYQ
-124 KETFENTLRR
+124 KEAFQKTLRR

-154 GMAAGQAVTV
+154 GMAAGQAVTA

-177 ALFVVMFLQDA
+177 ALFVVMFLQDT
-188 LMTFYSILIIPVIF
+188 LMTLYSIVIIPIIF

-218 EADLSGQYFAA
+218 ETDLSGHYFAA

-243 NLENKSIEKFNS
+243 NLERKSIEKFNS

-297 INYGKTPGEFT
+297 ITYGKTPGEFT

-314 LLAYQPAAKIS
+314 LLAYQPASKIS

-333 SLTQSFFMFL
+333 SLTQSFFMFR
-343 LIDTKPQVLG
+343 LIDTRPQIISYGNKLLQSG
-353 LGSKSLKEVGGSV
+353 NGSV
-366 TFSDVSF
+366 NFSDVSF
-373 GYENDDVSINKVSF
+373 GYENDEVSIDKVSF
-387 NLSPGEKV
+387 HLEPGDKV
-395 AIVGKSGAGKSTLID
+395 AIVGKSGAGKSTLVD

-416 RPDQGKI
+416 SPTDGMI
-423 EIGSVDISSILPMD
+423 EIGSMDISSISPID
-437 LKSHIAFIS
+437 LKNHIAFIS

-456 EENIKDGFSA
+456 EENIKDGFASA
-466 ASKAEINI
+466 SHEEII
-474 AVKNAQVDSF
+474 AAVQSAQVDGF
-484 VADFPL
+484 AEDFPL
-490 GLQTIVGA
+490 GLQTRVGA

-518 KKASIYI
+518 KRASIYI
-525 FDEATSALDLENER
+525 FDEATSALDVENER
-539 EILTALLKTLENETV
+539 EIMTALLETLKNETV
-554 IFVSHRPALFDYV
+554 IFVTHRPALFEYV
-567 DKVLMLEKGKVV
+567 DKVLMLEKGRVV
-579 GFDQPSKIDKTS
+579 GFDEPSKIDKTS
-591 TEFRDLFGVLE
+591 TEFRELFGVLQ

>member
-1 LNLRDGFKRLVKR
+1 
-14 FKGNIMELGHTPTG
+14 MELGHTPTG

-164 ICSRFLTEVLTLV
+164 ICSRFLTEVLTLI

-188 LMTFYSILIIPVIF
+188 LMTFYSVLIIPVIF

-243 NLENKSIEKFNS
+243 NLENKSIKKFNS

-343 LIDTKPQVLG
+343 LIDTRPQLLG
-353 LGSKSLKEVGGSV
+353 MGNKSLKTIGGSV

-416 RPDQGKI
+416 RPDKGKI
-423 EIGSVDISSILPMD
+423 EIGSIDISSILPMD

-456 EENIKDGFSA
+456 EENIKDGFSN

>member
-1 LNLRDGFKRLVKR
+1 
-14 FKGNIMELGHTPTG
+14 MELGHTPTG

-37 LVRETIPKRKKIITA
+37 LVKETIPKRKKIITA

-177 ALFVVMFLQDA
+177 ALFFVMFLQDA
-188 LMTFYSILIIPVIF
+188 IMTFYSILIIPVIF

-243 NLENKSIEKFNS
+243 NLENKSIKKFNS

-333 SLTQSFFMFL
+333 SLTQSYFMFL
-343 LIDTKPQVLG
+343 LIDTRPQLLG
-353 LGSKSLKEVGGSV
+353 MGNKSLKTIGGSV

-416 RPDQGKI
+416 RPDKGKI
-423 EIGSVDISSILPMD
+423 EIGSIDISSILPMD

-456 EENIKDGFSA
+456 EENIKDGFSN

-474 AVKNAQVDSF
+474 AVQNAQVDSF

>member
-1 LNLRDGFKRLVKR
+1 
-14 FKGNIMELGHTPTG
+14 MELGHTPTG

-177 ALFVVMFLQDA
+177 ALFFVMFLQDA

-353 LGSKSLKEVGGSV
+353 LGSKPLKEVGGSV

>member
-1 LNLRDGFKRLVKR
+1 
-14 FKGNIMELGHTPTG
+14 MELGHTPTG

-37 LVRETIPKRKKIITA
+37 LVKETIPKRKKIITA

-343 LIDTKPQVLG
+343 LIDTRPQLLG
-353 LGSKSLKEVGGSV
+353 MGNKSLKTIGGSI

-456 EENIKDGFSA
+456 EENIKDGFSN

-591 TEFRDLFGVLE
+591 TEFRDLFGVLD

>member
-1 LNLRDGFKRLVKR
+1 
-14 FKGNIMELGHTPTG
+14 MELGHTPTG

-37 LVRETIPKRKKIITA
+37 LVKETIPKRKKIITA

-314 LLAYQPAAKIS
+314 LLAYQPASKIS

-353 LGSKSLKEVGGSV
+353 LGSKSLKDVGGSV

-423 EIGSVDISSILPMD
+423 EIGSIDISSILPMD

>member
-1 LNLRDGFKRLVKR
+1 
-14 FKGNIMELGHTPTG
+14 MESVNTPTG
-28 DDAFQTAKR
+28 DDALKTAKR
-37 LVRETIPKRKKIITA
+37 LIKETIPKRKKIITA
-52 SVLCMVGVSVF
+52 SIVCMVGVSVF

-80 AKDASAA
+80 AKDAGAA

-101 SLFHYGNAVLQNVL
+101 SLFHYGNAVLQTVL
-115 NRSISSSYQ
+115 NRSISSFYQ
-124 KETFENTLRR
+124 KEAFQKTLRR

-154 GMAAGQAVTV
+154 GMAAGQAVTD

-188 LMTFYSILIIPVIF
+188 LMTLYSIVIIPIIF

-218 EADLSGQYFAA
+218 ETDLSGHYFAA

-243 NLENKSIEKFNS
+243 NLERKSIEKFNS

-297 INYGKTPGEFT
+297 ITYGKTPGEFT

-314 LLAYQPAAKIS
+314 LLAYQPASKIS

-333 SLTQSFFMFL
+333 SLTQSFFMFR
-343 LIDTKPQVLG
+343 LIDTKPKSVSCG
-353 LGSKSLKEVGGSV
+353 NKSLQSGNGSV
-366 TFSDVSF
+366 NFSDVSF
-373 GYENDDVSINKVSF
+373 GYENDEVSIDKVSF
-387 NLSPGEKV
+387 NLEPGDKV
-395 AIVGKSGAGKSTLID
+395 AIVGKSGAGKSTLVD

-416 RPDQGKI
+416 SPTDGMI
-423 EIGSVDISSILPMD
+423 EIGSMDISSISPMD
-437 LKSHIAFIS
+437 LKNHIAFIS

-456 EENIKDGFSA
+456 EENIKDGFASA
-466 ASKAEINI
+466 SHEEII
-474 AVKNAQVDSF
+474 AAVKSAQVDGF
-484 VADFPL
+484 AENFPL
-490 GLQTIVGA
+490 GLQTRVGA

-518 KKASIYI
+518 KRASIYI
-525 FDEATSALDLENER
+525 FDEATSALDVENER
-539 EILTALLKTLENETV
+539 EIMTALLETLKNETV
-554 IFVSHRPALFDYV
+554 IFVTHRPALFEYV
-567 DKVLMLEKGKVV
+567 DKVLMLEKGRVV
-579 GFDQPSKIDKTS
+579 GFDEPSKIDKTS
-591 TEFRDLFGVLE
+591 TEFRELFGVLQ

>member
-1 LNLRDGFKRLVKR
+1 
-14 FKGNIMELGHTPTG
+14 MESVNTPTG
-28 DDAFQTAKR
+28 DDALKTAKR
-37 LVRETIPKRKKIITA
+37 LIKETIPKRKKIITA
-52 SVLCMVGVSVF
+52 SILCMVGVSVF

-80 AKDASAA
+80 AKDAGAA

-101 SLFHYGNAVLQNVL
+101 SLFHYGNAVLQTVL
-115 NRSISSSYQ
+115 NRSISSFYQ
-124 KETFENTLRR
+124 KEAFQKTLRR

-154 GMAAGQAVTV
+154 GMAAGQAVTA

-177 ALFVVMFLQDA
+177 ALFVVMFLQDT
-188 LMTFYSILIIPVIF
+188 LMTLYSIVIIPIIF

-218 EADLSGQYFAA
+218 ETDLSGHYFAA

-243 NLENKSIEKFNS
+243 NLERKSIEKFNS

-297 INYGKTPGEFT
+297 IAYGKTPGEFT

-314 LLAYQPAAKIS
+314 LLAYQPASKIS

-333 SLTQSFFMFL
+333 SLTQSFFMFR
-343 LIDTKPQVLG
+343 LIDTKPKSVSCG
-353 LGSKSLKEVGGSV
+353 NKSLQSGNGSV
-366 TFSDVSF
+366 NFSDVSF
-373 GYENDDVSINKVSF
+373 GYENDEVSIDKVSF
-387 NLSPGEKV
+387 NLEPGDKV
-395 AIVGKSGAGKSTLID
+395 AIVGKSGAGKSTLVD

-416 RPDQGKI
+416 SPTDGMI
-423 EIGSVDISSILPMD
+423 EIGSMDISSISPMN
-437 LKSHIAFIS
+437 LKNHIAFIS

-456 EENIKDGFSA
+456 EENIKDGFASA
-466 ASKAEINI
+466 SHEEII
-474 AVKNAQVDSF
+474 AAVKSAQVDGF
-484 VADFPL
+484 AEDFPL
-490 GLQTIVGA
+490 GLQTRVGA

-518 KKASIYI
+518 KRASIYI
-525 FDEATSALDLENER
+525 FDEATSALDVENER
-539 EILTALLKTLENETV
+539 EIMTALLETLKNETV
-554 IFVSHRPALFDYV
+554 IFVTHRPALFEYV
-567 DKVLMLEKGKVV
+567 DKVLMLEKGRVV
-579 GFDQPSKIDKTS
+579 GFDEPSKIDKTS
-591 TEFRDLFGVLE
+591 TEFRELFGVLQ

>member
-1 LNLRDGFKRLVKR
+1 
-14 FKGNIMELGHTPTG
+14 MESVNTPTG
-28 DDAFQTAKR
+28 DDALKTAKR
-37 LVRETIPKRKKIITA
+37 LIKETIPKRKKIITA
-52 SVLCMVGVSVF
+52 SIVCMVGVSVF

-80 AKDASAA
+80 AKDAGAA

-101 SLFHYGNAVLQNVL
+101 SLFHYGNAVLQTVL
-115 NRSISSSYQ
+115 NRSISSFYQ
-124 KETFENTLRR
+124 KEAFQKTLRR

-154 GMAAGQAVTV
+154 GMAAGQAVTA

-177 ALFVVMFLQDA
+177 ALFVVMFLQDT
-188 LMTFYSILIIPVIF
+188 LMTLYSIVIIPIIF

-218 EADLSGQYFAA
+218 ETDLSGHYFAA

-243 NLENKSIEKFNS
+243 NLERKSIEKFNS

-297 INYGKTPGEFT
+297 ITYGKTPGEFT

-314 LLAYQPAAKIS
+314 LLAYQPASKIS

-333 SLTQSFFMFL
+333 SLTQSFFMFR
-343 LIDTKPQVLG
+343 LIDTKPKSVSCG
-353 LGSKSLKEVGGSV
+353 NKSLQSGNGSV
-366 TFSDVSF
+366 NFSDVSF
-373 GYENDDVSINKVSF
+373 GYENDEVSIDKVSF
-387 NLSPGEKV
+387 NLEPGDKV
-395 AIVGKSGAGKSTLID
+395 AIVGKSGAGKSTLVD

-416 RPDQGKI
+416 SPTDGMI
-423 EIGSVDISSILPMD
+423 EIGSMDISSISPMY
-437 LKSHIAFIS
+437 LKNHIAFIS

-456 EENIKDGFSA
+456 EENIKDGFASA
-466 ASKAEINI
+466 SHEEII
-474 AVKNAQVDSF
+474 AAVKSAQVDGF
-484 VADFPL
+484 AEDFPL
-490 GLQTIVGA
+490 GLQTRVGA

-518 KKASIYI
+518 KRASIYI
-525 FDEATSALDLENER
+525 FDEATSALDVENER
-539 EILTALLKTLENETV
+539 EIMTALLETLKNETV
-554 IFVSHRPALFDYV
+554 IFVTHRPALFEYV

-579 GFDQPSKIDKTS
+579 GFDEPSKIDKTS
-591 TEFRDLFGVLE
+591 TKFRELFGVLQ

>member
-1 LNLRDGFKRLVKR
+1 
-14 FKGNIMELGHTPTG
+14 MESVNTPTG
-28 DDAFQTAKR
+28 DDALKTAKR
-37 LVRETIPKRKKIITA
+37 LIKETIPKRKKIITA
-52 SVLCMVGVSVF
+52 SIVCMVGVSVF

-80 AKDASAA
+80 AKDAGAA

-101 SLFHYGNAVLQNVL
+101 SLFHYGNAVLQTVL
-115 NRSISSSYQ
+115 NRSISSFYQ
-124 KETFENTLRR
+124 KEAFQKTLRR

-154 GMAAGQAVTV
+154 GMAAGQAVTA

-177 ALFVVMFLQDA
+177 ALFVVMFLQDT
-188 LMTFYSILIIPVIF
+188 LMTLYSIAIIPIIF

-218 EADLSGQYFAA
+218 ETDLSGHYFAA

-243 NLENKSIEKFNS
+243 NLERKSIEKFNS

-297 INYGKTPGEFT
+297 ITYGKTPGEFT

-314 LLAYQPAAKIS
+314 LLAYQPASKIS

-333 SLTQSFFMFL
+333 SLTQSFFMFR
-343 LIDTKPQVLG
+343 LIDTKPKSVSCG
-353 LGSKSLKEVGGSV
+353 NKSLQSGNGSV
-366 TFSDVSF
+366 NFSDVSF
-373 GYENDDVSINKVSF
+373 GYENDEVSIDKVSF
-387 NLSPGEKV
+387 NLEPGDKV
-395 AIVGKSGAGKSTLID
+395 AIVGKSGAGKSTLVD

-416 RPDQGKI
+416 SPTDGMI
-423 EIGSVDISSILPMD
+423 EIGSMDISSISPMD
-437 LKSHIAFIS
+437 LKNHIAFIS

-456 EENIKDGFSA
+456 EENIKDGFASA
-466 ASKAEINI
+466 SHEEII
-474 AVKNAQVDSF
+474 AAVKSAQVDGF
-484 VADFPL
+484 AEDFPL
-490 GLQTIVGA
+490 GLQTRVGA

-518 KKASIYI
+518 KRASIYI
-525 FDEATSALDLENER
+525 FDEATSALDVENER
-539 EILTALLKTLENETV
+539 EIMTALLETLKNETV
-554 IFVSHRPALFDYV
+554 IFVTHRPALFEYV
-567 DKVLMLEKGKVV
+567 DKVLMLEKGRVV
-579 GFDQPSKIDKTS
+579 GFDEPSKIDKTS
-591 TEFRDLFGVLE
+591 TEFRELFGVLQ

>member
-1 LNLRDGFKRLVKR
+1 MDSVN
-14 FKGNIMELGHTPTG
+14 TPTG
-28 DDAFQTAKR
+28 DDALKTAKR
-37 LVRETIPKRKKIITA
+37 LIKETIPKRKKIITA
-52 SVLCMVGVSVF
+52 SILCMVGVSVF

-80 AKDASAA
+80 AKDAGAA

-101 SLFHYGNAVLQNVL
+101 SLFHYGNAVLQTVL
-115 NRSISSSYQ
+115 NRSISSFYQ
-124 KETFENTLRR
+124 KEAFQKTLRR

-154 GMAAGQAVTV
+154 GMAAGQAVTA

-177 ALFVVMFLQDA
+177 ALFVVMFLQDT
-188 LMTFYSILIIPVIF
+188 LMTLYSIVIIPIIF

-218 EADLSGQYFAA
+218 ETDLSGHYFAA

-243 NLENKSIEKFNS
+243 NLERKSIEKFNS

-297 INYGKTPGEFT
+297 ITYGKTPGEFT

-314 LLAYQPAAKIS
+314 LLAYQPASKIS

-333 SLTQSFFMFL
+333 SLTQSFFMFR
-343 LIDTKPQVLG
+343 LIDTKPKSVSCG
-353 LGSKSLKEVGGSV
+353 NKSLQSGNGSV
-366 TFSDVSF
+366 NFSNVSF
-373 GYENDDVSINKVSF
+373 GYENDEVSIDKVSF
-387 NLSPGEKV
+387 NLEPGDKV
-395 AIVGKSGAGKSTLID
+395 AIVGKSGAGKSTLVD

-416 RPDQGKI
+416 SPTDGMI
-423 EIGSVDISSILPMD
+423 EIGSMDISSISPMN
-437 LKSHIAFIS
+437 LKNHIAFIS

-456 EENIKDGFSA
+456 EENIKDGFASA
-466 ASKAEINI
+466 SHEEII
-474 AVKNAQVDSF
+474 AAVKSAQVDGF
-484 VADFPL
+484 AEDFPL
-490 GLQTIVGA
+490 GLQTRVGA

-518 KKASIYI
+518 KRASIYI
-525 FDEATSALDLENER
+525 FDEATSALDVENER
-539 EILTALLKTLENETV
+539 EIMTALLETLKNETV
-554 IFVSHRPALFDYV
+554 IFVTHRPALFEYV
-567 DKVLMLEKGKVV
+567 DKVLMLEKGRVV
-579 GFDQPSKIDKTS
+579 GFDEPSKIDKTS
-591 TEFRDLFGVLE
+591 TEFRELFGVLQ

>member
-1 LNLRDGFKRLVKR
+1 
-14 FKGNIMELGHTPTG
+14 MESVNTPTG
-28 DDAFQTAKR
+28 DDALKTAKR
-37 LVRETIPKRKKIITA
+37 LIKETIPNRKKIITA
-52 SVLCMVGVSVF
+52 SILCMIGVSVF

-80 AKDASAA
+80 AKDAGAA
-87 IEVAIIVIFVSFSK
+87 IQVAIIVIFVSFSK
-101 SLFHYGNAVLQNVL
+101 SLFHYGNAVLQTVL
-115 NRSISSSYQ
+115 NRSISSFYQ
-124 KETFENTLRR
+124 KEAFQKTLRR

-154 GMAAGQAVTV
+154 GMAAGQAVTA

-188 LMTFYSILIIPVIF
+188 LMTLYSIVIIPIIF

-218 EADLSGQYFAA
+218 ETDLSGHYFAA

-243 NLENKSIEKFNS
+243 NLERKSIEKFNS

-297 INYGKTPGEFT
+297 ITYGKTPGEFT

-314 LLAYQPAAKIS
+314 LLAYQPASKIS

-333 SLTQSFFMFL
+333 SLTQSFFMFR
-343 LIDTKPQVLG
+343 LIDTKPKSVSCG
-353 LGSKSLKEVGGSV
+353 NKSLQSGNGSV
-366 TFSDVSF
+366 NFSDVSF
-373 GYENDDVSINKVSF
+373 GYENDEVSIDKVSF
-387 NLSPGEKV
+387 NLEPGDKV
-395 AIVGKSGAGKSTLID
+395 AIVGKSGAGKSTLVD

-416 RPDQGKI
+416 SPTDGMI
-423 EIGSVDISSILPMD
+423 EIGSMDISSISPMN
-437 LKSHIAFIS
+437 LKNHIAFIS

-456 EENIKDGFSA
+456 EENIKDGFASA
-466 ASKAEINI
+466 SHEEII
-474 AVKNAQVDSF
+474 AAVKSAQVDGF
-484 VADFPL
+484 AEDFPL
-490 GLQTIVGA
+490 GLQTRVGA

-518 KKASIYI
+518 KRASIYI
-525 FDEATSALDLENER
+525 FDEATSALDVENER
-539 EILTALLKTLENETV
+539 EIMTALLETLKNETV
-554 IFVSHRPALFDYV
+554 IFVTHRPALFEYV
-567 DKVLMLEKGKVV
+567 DKVLMLEKGRVV
-579 GFDQPSKIDKTS
+579 GFDEPSKIDKTS
-591 TEFRDLFGVLE
+591 TEFRELFGVLQ

>member
-1 LNLRDGFKRLVKR
+1 
-14 FKGNIMELGHTPTG
+14 MESVNTPTG
-28 DDAFQTAKR
+28 DDALKTAKR
-37 LVRETIPKRKKIITA
+37 LIKETIPNRKKIITA
-52 SVLCMVGVSVF
+52 SILCMVGVSVF

-80 AKDASAA
+80 AKDAGAA

-101 SLFHYGNAVLQNVL
+101 SLFHYGNAVLQTVL
-115 NRSISSSYQ
+115 NRSISSFYQ
-124 KETFENTLRR
+124 KEAFQKTLRR

-154 GMAAGQAVTV
+154 GMAAGQAVTD

-177 ALFVVMFLQDA
+177 ALFVVMLLQDT
-188 LMTFYSILIIPVIF
+188 LMTLYSIVIIPIIF

-218 EADLSGQYFAA
+218 ETDLSGHYFAA

-243 NLENKSIEKFNS
+243 NLERKSIEKFNS

-297 INYGKTPGEFT
+297 ITYGKTPGEFT

-314 LLAYQPAAKIS
+314 LLAYQPASKIS

-333 SLTQSFFMFL
+333 SLTQSFFMFR
-343 LIDTKPQVLG
+343 LIDTKPQSVSYG
-353 LGSKSLKEVGGSV
+353 NKSLQSGNGSV

-373 GYENDDVSINKVSF
+373 GYENDEVSINKVSF
-387 NLSPGEKV
+387 NLQPGDKV
-395 AIVGKSGAGKSTLID
+395 AIVGKSGAGKSTLVD

-416 RPDQGKI
+416 SPTDGMIKI
-423 EIGSVDISSILPMD
+423 GTMDISSISPMN
-437 LKSHIAFIS
+437 LKNHIAFIS

-456 EENIKDGFSA
+456 EENIKDGFA
-466 ASKAEINI
+466 GASQEEII
-474 AVKNAQVDSF
+474 AAVKSAQVDGF
-484 VADFPL
+484 AKDFPL
-490 GLQTIVGA
+490 GLQTRVGA

-525 FDEATSALDLENER
+525 FDEATSALDVENER
-539 EILTALLKTLENETV
+539 EIMTALLKTLKNETV
-554 IFVSHRPALFDYV
+554 IFVTHRPALFEYV
-567 DKVLMLEKGKVV
+567 DKVLMLEKGRIV
-579 GFDQPSKIDKTS
+579 GFDRPSKIDKTS
-591 TEFRDLFGVLE
+591 TEFRELFGVLQ

>member
-1 LNLRDGFKRLVKR
+1 
-14 FKGNIMELGHTPTG
+14 MELGHTPTG

-37 LVRETIPKRKKIITA
+37 LVKETIPKRKKIITA

-177 ALFVVMFLQDA
+177 ALFFVMFLQDA

-353 LGSKSLKEVGGSV
+353 LGSKSLKDVGGSV

-423 EIGSVDISSILPMD
+423 EIGSIDISSILPMD

-591 TEFRDLFGVLE
+591 TEFRDLFGVLD

>member
-1 LNLRDGFKRLVKR
+1 
-14 FKGNIMELGHTPTG
+14 MELGHTPTG

-164 ICSRFLTEVLTLV
+164 ICSRFLTEVLTLI
-177 ALFVVMFLQDA
+177 ALFFVMFLQDA
-188 LMTFYSILIIPVIF
+188 LMTFYSILIIPLIF

-353 LGSKSLKEVGGSV
+353 LGSKPLKEVGGSV

-373 GYENDDVSINKVSF
+373 GYESDDVSINKVSF

-416 RPDQGKI
+416 RPDKGKI
-423 EIGSVDISSILPMD
+423 EIGSIDISSILPMD

-456 EENIKDGFSA
+456 EENIKDGFSN